1 MFYCEVALHSTVH
14 VEHVR
19 PKSKHEDVE
28 LSWSNFLLA
37 CDSCNSTKGDEDVVL
52 DQYFWPDTDNT
63 TRPFL
68 YEVDAAP
75 KVAGGLTAAEAETA
89 SRTLKLTGIDREPGH
104 PHLTDRDRRWFKRR
118 EAWGSALVA
127 LRQLEAGDT
136 EDLRNAIA
144 AAAIARGFWSSW
156 MTVFQ
161 HHIEMRQTLLNWFP
175 GTAKDC
181 FDANTRP
188 IPRPGGRI

>member
-1 MFYCEVALHSTVH
+1 MRPVQRGDVPTHADGNVVEFSEYKEARDPLVHRIGDFCSYCEVALHSTVH

-68 YEVDAAP
+68 YEVDARRKSPVGLPLLRSRPLHAP
-75 KVAGGLTAAEAETA
+75 
-89 SRTLKLTGIDREPGH
+89 
-104 PHLTDRDRRWFKRR
+104 
-118 EAWGSALVA
+118 
-127 LRQLEAGDT
+127 
-136 EDLRNAIA
+136 
-144 AAAIARGFWSSW
+144 
-156 MTVFQ
+156 
-161 HHIEMRQTLLNWFP
+161 
-175 GTAKDC
+175 
-181 FDANTRP
+181 
-188 IPRPGGRI
+188 